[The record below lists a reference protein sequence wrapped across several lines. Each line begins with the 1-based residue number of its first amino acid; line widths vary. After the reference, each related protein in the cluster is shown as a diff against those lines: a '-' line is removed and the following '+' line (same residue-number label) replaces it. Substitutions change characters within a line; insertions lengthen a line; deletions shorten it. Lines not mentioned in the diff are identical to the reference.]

1 MLCEKKTVSQP
12 GTASSARALDISVEQ
27 ERQPHYAEAPCCS
40 GHTIDVSISSFIL
53 LILGAGGKSSQNK
66 HLLSPTMCRMLPVFI
81 DLSTPSRGASLFR
94 LRSLGQK
101 RYIM

>member
-53 LILGAGGKSSQNK
+53 LILVGGVKSKQ
-66 HLLSPTMCRMLPVFI
+66 TFI
-81 DLSTPSRGASLFR
+81 ESYYVPDAS
-94 LRSLGQK
+94 
-101 RYIM
+101 